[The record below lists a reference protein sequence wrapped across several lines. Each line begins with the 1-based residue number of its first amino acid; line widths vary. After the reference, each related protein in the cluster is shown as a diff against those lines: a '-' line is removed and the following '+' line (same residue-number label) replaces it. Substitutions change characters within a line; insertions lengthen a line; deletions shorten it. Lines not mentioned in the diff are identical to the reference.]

1 MASGGDLPLLCADLP
16 SASDVQLK
24 AKQPELPVDIL
35 LLTVANSEFLACY
48 QQLKDPFRCWFDALG
63 YVYFE
68 NIRKVQEDKL
78 KIALVKCCSGAIG
91 PGGSLITV
99 RNAAKVLRPK
109 AVISV
114 GACCGLNSKKTKLG
128 DVVVSSKLRTCASKE
143 VIEHQAQ
150 SSGNCYIN
158 RRFWDVIKNCAD
170 GWKAPLKNSE
180 AQEVKVHLG
189 EVLSGPEDVR
199 HELRRKEL
207 VELYPEA
214 VAFEMEGE
222 GKVDAF
228 LCWQIVYHTSLCSVI
243 TVRLVCSHS
252 VSHTFFILSFLMYC
266 AVCKGALIISKAAP
280 FDQKL

>member
-1 MASGGDLPLLCADLP
+1 MASGGDLPPLCADLP
-16 SASDVQLK
+16 STSDVQLK

-35 LLTVANSEFLACY
+35 LLTVKDSEFLACY

-68 NIRKVQEDKL
+68 NIIKVQEERL
-78 KIALVKCCSGAIG
+78 KVALMKCCSVVIG

-99 RNAAKVLRPK
+99 KNAAKVLRPK

-114 GACCGLNSKKTKLG
+114 GTCCGLNSKKTKLG

-143 VIEHQAQ
+143 VIEHHAQ
-150 SSGNCYIN
+150 SNGIFYVS
-158 RRFWDVIKNCAD
+158 RRFCDVIKNCAD
-170 GWKAPLKNSE
+170 GWMAPLKNSE

-189 EVLSGPEDVR
+189 ELLSGPEVVR
-199 HELRRKEL
+199 HESKCKEL
-207 VELYPEA
+207 AEHYPEA

-228 LCWQIVYHTSLCSVI
+228 CVLAESLP
-243 TVRLVCSHS
+243 
-252 VSHTFFILSFLMYC
+252 Y
-266 AVCKGALIISKAAP
+266 
-280 FDQKL
+280 